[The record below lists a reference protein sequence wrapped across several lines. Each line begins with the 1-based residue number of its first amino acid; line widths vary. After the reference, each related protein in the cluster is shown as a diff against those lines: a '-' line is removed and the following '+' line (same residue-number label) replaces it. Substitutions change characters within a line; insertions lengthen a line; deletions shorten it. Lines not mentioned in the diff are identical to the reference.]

1 MTSDYS
7 SQILATVAAATINS
21 DGTTPIT
28 YGCAITRTG
37 TGLYNLILP
46 TGEGLID
53 AQSFTWVTAKGPNAV
68 VLVVSDNA
76 DTYTKVVTAF
86 ANTSGTI
93 TDSSLE
99 IVVQRSTINPF

>member
-7 SQILATVAAATINS
+7 SQILATVAAATINF

-28 YGCAITRTG
+28 YGCSITRNSTG
-37 TGLYNLILP
+37 IYSLILP

-53 AQSFTWVTAKGPNAV
+53 AQSFTWATPKGPNQV
-68 VLVVSDNA
+68 VLVASDNA
-76 DTYTKVVTAF
+76 DGYTKTITAF
-86 ANTSGTI
+86 ANTGGAV

-99 IVVQRSTINPF
+99 IVVQRGTINPF